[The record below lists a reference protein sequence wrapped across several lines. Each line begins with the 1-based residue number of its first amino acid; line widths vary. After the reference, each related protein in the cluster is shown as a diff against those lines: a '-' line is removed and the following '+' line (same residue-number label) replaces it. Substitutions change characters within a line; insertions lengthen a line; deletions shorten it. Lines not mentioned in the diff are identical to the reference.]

1 MNFTGLTVL
10 IGLIFGIFLTAVL
23 FLAVH
28 SDGKLKGKF
37 DEKQTLARGRS
48 YTYAFYTTVA
58 ANLIMMILYAMNV
71 PVPFEPYIAFF
82 IALLPSGFVWGFFAV
97 WNDAD
102 VSLNSK
108 RKTMLRTYIIIG
120 VVNILLAIFF
130 IATGTM
136 YVDGKFSV
144 GLVSL
149 LCGFMMF
156 FMVVVTC
163 IRDRVRAKEEEED

>member
-28 SDGKLKGKF
+28 TDGKLKGKF

-58 ANLIMMILYAMNV
+58 ANLIMMILYALNI

-82 IALLPSGFVWGFFAV
+82 IALIPSAFVQGFFAI
-97 WNDAD
+97 WNDAGEG
-102 VSLNSK
+102 LNTKKNSSFK
-108 RKTMLRTYIIIG
+108 LYIVIG
-120 VVNILLAIFF
+120 TVNLLLAVFF
-130 IATGTM
+130 IATGMM
-136 YVDGKFSV
+136 YVDGKFTIGFV
-144 GLVSL
+144 AL
-149 LCGFMMF
+149 LCGIMMF
-156 FMVVVTC
+156 FMLVVTC
-163 IRDRVRAKEEEED
+163 IRERIRAKEEEED